1 MRAAALRRRRTEGV
15 MTVHEAL
22 ALTHLGLTRRR
33 LLAGLL
39 RTWLDRPIPEVD
51 ELPRRDDGEALVHW
65 ACRAAGDTDAAAVA
79 ARLLEAAASTL
90 AAAHAKGQTV
100 VPLGDPGY
108 PPALRQI
115 PDPPPALFVRGEVEA
130 LRWPRIVALV
140 GARAATTAGVAMARA
155 LATGLAEAG
164 VVVASG
170 LARGIDSA
178 AHRAALD
185 RGGASIA
192 VLGSSLDRVYPPE
205 HDTLADR
212 LAGQGAV
219 VSELPPGTPPLPFHF
234 PLRNRLISG
243 LSAAVVVVE
252 AAEKSGSLIT
262 AMAAAEQG
270 REVMAVP
277 GPVGPGRHRGGHALL
292 RDGARLVEGPEDV
305 LVELGWAEPASAR
318 HGSGPV
324 LDPALARELGLDPA
338 APEFSTEEVAT
349 ATGWPISRTISRL
362 AALELEG
369 KIQRIGGGRFQGTR
383 TRVLR

>member
-1 MRAAALRRRRTEGV
+1 

-22 ALTHLGLTRRR
+22 ALTHFGLPRRR
-33 LLAGLL
+33 LLAALL
-39 RTWLDRPIPEVD
+39 RTWLARPVPEVD
-51 ELPRRDDGEALVHW
+51 DVPPRASGEDVVTW
-65 ACRAAGDTDAAAVA
+65 ACRVALDPNPAAEA
-79 ARLLEAAASTL
+79 ARLGDQAAHTL
-90 AAAHAKGQTV
+90 AVARRLGQAV
-100 VPLGDPGY
+100 VGLADPQY
-108 PPALRQI
+108 PETLREI
-115 PDPPPALFVRGEVEA
+115 PDPPPVLFVRGEVEA

-140 GARAATTAGVAMARA
+140 GARAATTPGLAMART

-185 RGGASIA
+185 RGGASIG

-292 RDGARLVEGPEDV
+292 RDGARLVEGPDDV
-305 LVELGWAEPASAR
+305 LAELGWADPDPARPGAR
-318 HGSGPV
+318 AA
-324 LDPALARELGLDPA
+324 LDPALARELGIDPTA
-338 APEFSTEEVAT
+338 DDFSADEVAT
-349 ATGWPISRTISRL
+349 ATGWSISRANTRL

-369 KIQRIGGGRFQGTR
+369 RIQRIGGGRFLGGR
-383 TRVLR
+383 NRVLR